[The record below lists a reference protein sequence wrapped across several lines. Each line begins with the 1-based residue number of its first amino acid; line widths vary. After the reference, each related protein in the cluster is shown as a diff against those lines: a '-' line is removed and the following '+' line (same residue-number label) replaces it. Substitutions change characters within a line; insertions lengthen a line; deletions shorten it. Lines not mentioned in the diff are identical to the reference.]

1 MKVDLLAGFWGV
13 VKLEVDED
21 NIIKKIAEGEAH
33 GYVELFGVVLE
44 EAVVIHHPVRVL
56 LWAFRGVSLAKII
69 FFVLPWIK
77 NGFVGK
83 HQHDESVC

>member
-1 MKVDLLAGFWGV
+1 

-56 LWAFRGVSLAKII
+56 L
-69 FFVLPWIK
+69 
-77 NGFVGK
+77 
-83 HQHDESVC
+83 